1 MKGKKKRIKELEK
14 RIHELELKINL
25 HISPQVEMNK
35 SEIES
40 TNCHLLK
47 RFTDTDKIKEIIS
60 YLKMSWWKRLFK
72 KDYLI
77 IK

>member
-1 MKGKKKRIKELEK
+1 MKSKKKKRIKELEK

-40 TNCHLLK
+40 TNSHLLK
-47 RFTDTDKIKEIIS
+47 RFTDTYKIKEITS
-60 YLKMSWWKRLFK
+60 YLEMSWWRRIGK
-72 KDYLI
+72 KH
-77 IK
+77 

>member
-1 MKGKKKRIKELEK
+1 MKSKKKKRIKELEK

-40 TNCHLLK
+40 TNAYLLE
-47 RFTDTDKIKEIIS
+47 RFTDTYKIKEIIS
-60 YLKMSWWKRLFK
+60 YLEMSWWRRIGK
-72 KDYLI
+72 KH
-77 IK
+77 